1 VTTAAN
7 IFFEPTLTD
16 AAKLSNARLTACFG
30 SIEQPH
36 NHIAVP
42 EDQHENR
49 YDNGKHAFGY
59 GLIRDRDIGK
69 EAVVDGHGVFRL
81 GSGHIYNAKLPADVT
96 PKC

>member
-1 VTTAAN
+1 VTTATN

-30 SIEQPH
+30 SIEQAL

-49 YDNGKHAFGY
+49 YDNSEHAFGDC
-59 GLIRDRDIGK
+59 LIRDRDIGRG
-69 EAVVDGHGVFRL
+69 AVMDGHGVFQL
-81 GSGHIYNAKLPADVT
+81 GSGHI
-96 PKC
+96 